1 MSHAT
6 TALLGRCTAQLHIDS
21 PLGPMLLA
29 RTEQGLAGAWFDLQK
44 HHPDP
49 LGAPERDDPLL
60 MRTAAQLH
68 DYFDGGTPAFDL
80 PLDLIGTD
88 FQRAVWAELLRI
100 GRGITCS
107 YGDIARRVG
116 RPAAF
121 RAVGAAVG
129 RNPISVIVPCHRVI
143 GSSGGMTGYA
153 SGLQRKTALLGLEG
167 GTARQASQ
175 GERSAP
181 VQMELH

>member
-6 TALLGRCTAQLHIDS
+6 TALLDRCTAQLHIDS

-29 RTEQGLAGAWFDLQK
+29 RTERGLAGAWFDLQR
-44 HHPDP
+44 HHPEP
-49 LGAPERDDPLL
+49 LAAPERDDPLL
-60 MRTAAQLH
+60 LRAAAQLQA
-68 DYFDGGTPAFDL
+68 YFDGDAPAFEL
-80 PLDLIGTD
+80 PLDLLGTA
-88 FQRAVWAELLRI
+88 FQRAVWAELMRI
-100 GRGITCS
+100 DLGATCS

-129 RNPISVIVPCHRVI
+129 RNPISIIVPCHRVV

-153 SGLQRKTALLGLEG
+153 GGLQRKVALLGLEAG
-167 GTARQASQ
+167 RARPASP
-175 GERSAP
+175 GATTAP
-181 VQMELH
+181 VQMALH